1 MSDGSMARRATAEI
15 AFDGVDITESITPY
29 LLSLTY
35 TDSEEN
41 EADDLQLKLQDRDGI
56 WLTSW
61 LAQAINAAASTNAS
75 QKDGGVAYKVTAR
88 SGLNV
93 RSGPGKSHSIY
104 GALTYGSVVMV
115 TEISGEWSVIS
126 YNGRTGYVYSE
137 YLAPSTTDFSS
148 MPTVRYGSYGDAVKT
163 MQQALVDLGYEL
175 PRYGVDGN
183 FRSETQAAVKAF
195 QRDHQLAT
203 DGICGPLTWAAIAE
217 AMGASANPGATI
229 ERSGFSISAVIARL
243 NWNGDGKDSILDC
256 GQFELDSVECSGPPA
271 VIQIKA
277 TALPFTA
284 QIRQTKK
291 SKAWEAYRLSGIAN
305 EMARNAGMA
314 CMYLAGIDPEYRRV
328 EQYQTSD
335 ISFLSLLCHEAG
347 LSLKVVNNILVLFDQ
362 AGYESSKSVLTI
374 KKGDN
379 SYTKYKVKTGEAD
392 VHYASC
398 RVRWTTSSG
407 KLIEGIA
414 KVKDYDAED
423 ESNQQLEIRAKV
435 DSIAQAQTLAAKYLR
450 LHNKYQ
456 KTASFTLPGN
466 PLLGSGMTVELE
478 GWGTWSGKY
487 IVSRAKHSLGN
498 SYTTQI
504 ELRKTLEGY

>member
-1 MSDGSMARRATAEI
+1 MSDKAMARRATAQV
-15 AFDGVDITESITPY
+15 AFGGVDITESIAPY
-29 LLSLTY
+29 LISLTY
-35 TDSEEN
+35 TDNEEN
-41 EADDLQLKLQDRDGI
+41 EADDLQLKLHDRDDI

-61 LAQAINAAASTNAS
+61 LGQAINAAASTNTS

-104 GALTYGSVVMV
+104 GTLTYGSIVKV
-115 TEISGEWSVIS
+115 TGTSGEWSVIS
-126 YNGRTGYVYSE
+126 YNGRTGYVFSE
-137 YLAPSTTDFSS
+137 YLTPSTTDFSS
-148 MPTVRYGSYGDAVKT
+148 MPTVRYGSYGDTVKT

-175 PRYGVDGN
+175 PRYGVDGS

-195 QRDHQLAT
+195 QRDRQLDT

-217 AMGASANPGATI
+217 AMGATTNPGTTI
-229 ERSGFSISAVIARL
+229 VRSGFSISAVIARL
-243 NWNGDGKDSILDC
+243 NWNDDGKDSALDC
-256 GQFELDSVECSGPPA
+256 GQFELDSVDCSGPPA

-277 TALPFTA
+277 TALPFSS

-291 SKAWEAYRLSGIAN
+291 NKAWEAYKLSGIAN
-305 EMARNAGMA
+305 EMAKKAGMA
-314 CMYLAGIDPEYRRV
+314 CMYLASGDPEYKRV

-335 ISFLSLLCHEAG
+335 ISFLSKLCKEAG
-347 LSLKVVNNILVLFDQ
+347 LSLKASNNIIVIFDQ
-362 AGYESSKSVLTI
+362 AGYESSKPVLTI
-374 KKGDN
+374 KKGDG
-379 SYTKYKVKTGEAD
+379 SYIKYKVKTGEAD

-414 KVKDYDAED
+414 KVEDYDAED

-435 DSIAQAQTLAAKYLR
+435 NSIAEAQTLAAKYLR

-466 PLLGSGMTVELE
+466 PMLGAGMTVELK
-478 GWGTWSGKY
+478 GWGTWGGKY
-487 IVSRAKHSLGN
+487 IVSQAKHTISN

>member
-1 MSDGSMARRATAEI
+1 MSDGSMARRATAEV
-15 AFDGVDITESITPY
+15 AFDGVDITSSIAPY

-56 WLTSW
+56 WQEQW
-61 LAQAINAAASTNAS
+61 LGQMIDAAASGSGSTTQATTPTTNRYR
-75 QKDGGVAYKVTAR
+75 VNAR

-93 RSGPGKSHSIY
+93 RSGPSTSYSRY
-104 GALTYGSVVMV
+104 GALVYGTEVDVVG
-115 TEISGEWSVIS
+115 TKNNWSEIVYNGKTAYVYSDYLTAVSSSGEWAIGDEVVA
-126 YNGRTGYVYSE
+126 TGQPQY
-137 YLAPSTTDFSS
+137 T
-148 MPTVRYGSYGDAVKT
+148 SYGTK
-163 MQQALVDLGYEL
+163 
-175 PRYGVDGN
+175 
-183 FRSETQAAVKAF
+183 
-195 QRDHQLAT
+195 
-203 DGICGPLTWAAIAE
+203 
-217 AMGASANPGATI
+217 PGAKVTNYKSTI
-229 ERSGFSISAVIARL
+229 THLNLKDGVPYPIHVGHLGWFATNQVQKVDASGNTTEPVKSTGLKIQAVIASR
-243 NWNGDGKDSILDC
+243 NWDGDGIDRLLDC
-256 GQFELDSVECSGPPA
+256 GQFELDSVDCSGPPA
-271 VIQIKA
+271 VIQIRA

-335 ISFLSLLCHEAG
+335 ISFLSWLCHEAG

-379 SYTKYKVKTGEAD
+379 SYTKYKLKTGEAD

-414 KVKDYDAED
+414 KVEDYDAED

-435 DSIAQAQTLAAKYLR
+435 DSIAEAQTLAAKYLR

-478 GWGTWSGKY
+478 GWGAWSGKY
-487 IVSRAKHSLGN
+487 IISRAKHSLGN

>member
-1 MSDGSMARRATAEI
+1 MSDKAIARRATAEV
-15 AFDGVDITESITPY
+15 AFDGVDITSSIRPY

-41 EADDLQLKLQDRDGI
+41 EADDLQLKLHDRDGI
-56 WLTSW
+56 WNEQW
-61 LAQAINAAASTNAS
+61 LGQMIDAAASGGGSSAPAS
-75 QKDGGVAYKVTAR
+75 TPTATGNRYKVNAR

-93 RSGPGKSHSIY
+93 RSGPSTSYSRY
-104 GALTYGSVVMV
+104 GALVYGTEVEVV
-115 TEISGEWSVIS
+115 GQKNNWSQIV
-126 YNGRTGYVYSE
+126 YNGKTAYVYSD
-137 YLAPSTTDFSS
+137 YLTAVASS
-148 MPTVRYGSYGDAVKT
+148 SGWEIGDEVVATGQPQYTSYGTK
-163 MQQALVDLGYEL
+163 
-175 PRYGVDGN
+175 
-183 FRSETQAAVKAF
+183 
-195 QRDHQLAT
+195 
-203 DGICGPLTWAAIAE
+203 
-217 AMGASANPGATI
+217 PGAKVTDYKNTI
-229 ERSGFSISAVIARL
+229 THLNLKDGVPYPIHVGHLGWFATNQVRKVDASGNTTEPVTSTGLKIQAVIAAQ
-243 NWNGDGKDSILDC
+243 NWDGTGADKLLDC
-256 GQFELDSVECSGPPA
+256 GQFELDSVDCSGPPA
-271 VIQIKA
+271 VIQIRA

-291 SKAWEAYRLSGIAN
+291 SRAWEAYRLSGIAN
-305 EMARNAGMA
+305 EMATNAGMA
-314 CMYLAGIDPEYRRV
+314 CMYLAGIDPEYKRV

-362 AGYESSKSVLTI
+362 ASYESSKSVLTI
-374 KKGDN
+374 KKGDG

-414 KVKDYDAED
+414 KVEDYDAED
-423 ESNQQLEIRAKV
+423 DSNQQLEIRAKV
-435 DSIAQAQTLAAKYLR
+435 GSIAEAETLAAKYLR

-466 PLLGSGMTVELE
+466 PLIGSGMTVELE

-487 IVSRAKHSLGN
+487 IVSQAKHTLSN